1 MHQFHPR
8 VALFLGLIAA
18 AAALGC
24 GETTREEQ
32 LRTANE
38 AVAATQ
44 DKLGEARALLEE
56 REGALEAARQAR
68 DETRAAVEEIERQ
81 LAEAEA
87 SVGLHATDDVLFRAV
102 QKQLLTDE
110 ALSDVAIAASVS
122 GAVVTLRGE
131 VPNAALRDHA
141 VEISS
146 AVPGV
151 RQVVSEIA
159 APAPEPEP
167 ES

>member
-1 MHQFHPR
+1 MHHFHPR
-8 VALFLGLIAA
+8 VALFLGLLAA
-18 AAALGC
+18 LAALGC

-32 LRTANE
+32 LRAANE
-38 AVAATQ
+38 AVAISA
-44 DKLGEARALLEE
+44 DELGEARALLEE
-56 REGALEAARQAR
+56 REGALEAAREAR
-68 DETRAAVEEIERQ
+68 DEARGAVEEIERQ

-102 QKQLLTDE
+102 QKRLLTDE
-110 ALSDVAIAASVS
+110 ALSDVAIAASIS
-122 GAVVTLRGE
+122 DAVVTLRGA
-131 VPNAALRDHA
+131 VPDAALRDHA

-167 ES
+167 EG